1 MAMKTLKSLVL
12 LSAAVAALS
21 GAASAQI
28 GKGDKPVQITSK
40 EGEYLQKEG
49 KGVFTGDVVAVQS
62 DAKITTDK
70 LTVYCSRSTPA
81 SGKAAE
87 CEAMEQL
94 IAEGNVLYVAPDVK
108 IRGDRAVY
116 DYAADTI
123 TITGQV
129 TMSRGVD
136 GAVQGTKMV
145 YNVGQGR
152 TQITADDKKVTMV
165 FTPAKSE
172 DQSGAKPATP
182 PPATPPA
189 TPPG

>member
-1 MAMKTLKSLVL
+1 MKTLKSLVL
-12 LSAAVAALS
+12 VSAAVVALS

-28 GKGDKPVQITSK
+28 GKGDAPVQITSK
-40 EGEYLQKEG
+40 QGEYIQNEG
-49 KGVFTGDVVAVQS
+49 KGVFTGDVVATQS

-81 SGKAAE
+81 NAKASE

-94 IAEGNVLYVAPDVK
+94 IAEGNVLYIAPDVK

-116 DYAADTI
+116 DYANDTI
-123 TITGQV
+123 TITGDV
-129 TMSRGVD
+129 IMSRGAD
-136 GAVQGTKMV
+136 GVVQGTQMV

-152 TQITADDKKVTMV
+152 TQITAGEKKVTMV

-172 DQSGAKPATP
+172 GQSGAKPATP
-182 PPATPPA
+182 PPAAP
-189 TPPG
+189 PPG